1 MRMKPFHRLILL
13 GFSSRRYSWSVRNL
27 SFGEKANISERH
39 EKSFIFPPLLTKTK
53 NNCDFKL
60 FHNYQFQ
67 VIIAQVPIR
76 SEWSRS
82 QDTFPDVRL
91 WLQTVTHCDRTLIYF
106 WYESIWDKTF
116 AHCQQNLQSPQSPQS
131 GILIVREANRD
142 AHSPFCFA
150 EVVAWVLLLKQLQK
164 TTFSST
170 KLHMPFGVLKGGW
183 MWVIYSSY
191 YVGDKR
197 HHVIS
202 VW

>member
-60 FHNYQFQ
+60 FDNYQFQ
-67 VIIAQVPIR
+67 LFQRRYQLEV
-76 SEWSRS
+76 SEAEAKIHFLMLVC
-82 QDTFPDVRL
+82 DCKL
-91 WLQTVTHCDRTLIYF
+91 WLTVTEPHIYF
-106 WYESIWDKTF
+106 RSESIWDKTS
-116 AHCQQNLQSPQSPQS
+116 AHCQQNLQSPQPPQS
-131 GILIVREANRD
+131 GILIAREANRD

-150 EVVAWVLLLKQLQK
+150 DVVARVLLLKQLQK

-170 KLHMPFGVLKGGW
+170 ELNMLFGVLKGGW
-183 MWVIYSSY
+183 MWVT
-191 YVGDKR
+191 
-197 HHVIS
+197 
-202 VW
+202 